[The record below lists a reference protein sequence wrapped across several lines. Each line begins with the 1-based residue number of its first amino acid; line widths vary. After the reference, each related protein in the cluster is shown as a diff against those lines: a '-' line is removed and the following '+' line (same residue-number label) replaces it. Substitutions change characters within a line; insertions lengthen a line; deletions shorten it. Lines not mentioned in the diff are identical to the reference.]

1 MSEKTANLKTT
12 VNAEPANIN
21 PVVSKKYA
29 DVTLE
34 FVELYGDSTPPL
46 TEKEEKKLSRKLF
59 WYIILLLTITN
70 LLLFIDKSTLSYA
83 SLLGIFEETHLNGT
97 QYNNLNT
104 LFYVGYI
111 VGQFP
116 GHYLMQRLPLG
127 KYVSGTTFFWALII
141 FLHDTARSYG
151 GLIPLRFFL
160 GFVESSLVPA
170 MEITLGMFFPPEEQS
185 ALQPLF
191 WISCMGANIPTGFIA
206 YGLLYSKSSI
216 LPWKFLM
223 IITGS
228 LSLFLSIF
236 CWFFYP
242 DNPVQAKFLSRA
254 EKLHTIKRV
263 HDATKGSIEQK
274 QFKRY
279 QAIETIRDPVSWLFL
294 LQVFTLMLSNNLA
307 YQQNLLFLSL
317 GVSNLGSTLVG
328 VASAGFSVVCC
339 VVAYFLLRWFPNKN
353 AYWSVLW
360 VLPAIAGGIG
370 MVTVPWDNKIGLLAC
385 LCLAGATFGITY
397 IIALGWT
404 TSTASGYTKKLL
416 RNVMFMVGYSI
427 ANIIS
432 PQIWAARDAP
442 RYYPAWIV
450 QIVISWVGTPV
461 ILLVIRFILSRRNK
475 ERRAWILQQQASRAV
490 GVVKQVDDEGQVV
503 QTTVDLAFLDLTDL
517 ENKYF
522 IYPL

>member
-1 MSEKTANLKTT
+1 MSEKTANLQKPSDDDSTSAT
-12 VNAEPANIN
+12 PIVA
-21 PVVSKKYA
+21 KKYA

-34 FVELYGDSTPPL
+34 FVELYDDSPPPL

-70 LLLFIDKSTLSYA
+70 LLLFIDKSTLAYA
-83 SLLGIFEETHLNGT
+83 SLLGIFEETNLNDT

-104 LFYVGYI
+104 LFYV
-111 VGQFP
+111 VF
-116 GHYLMQRLPLG
+116 L
-127 KYVSGTTFFWALII
+127 WALII
-141 FLHDTARSYG
+141 FLHDTASSYG

-170 MEITLGMFFPPEEQS
+170 MEITLGMFFPPKEQG

-191 WISCMGANIPTGFIA
+191 WVSCMGANIPTGFIA
-206 YGLLYSKSSI
+206 YGLLWSKSSI
-216 LPWKFLM
+216 RPWKFLM
-223 IITGS
+223 IITGG
-228 LSLFLSIF
+228 LSLLLSVF

-242 DNPVQAKFLSRA
+242 DNPAHAKFLSRA

-279 QAIETIRDPVSWLFL
+279 QAIETLRDPVSWLFM
-294 LQVFTLMLSNNLA
+294 LQAFTLMISNNLA

-328 VASAGFSVVCC
+328 VASSGYSVVCSII
-339 VVAYFLLRWFPNKN
+339 AFFLMKKFTNNN

-360 VLPAIAGGIG
+360 IIPAIAGGIG
-370 MVTVPWDNKIGLLAC
+370 MVTVPWEKKIGLLAC
-385 LCLAGATFGITY
+385 LTLAGGTFGISY

-404 TSTASGYTKKLL
+404 TSTASGYTKKLT
-416 RNVMFMVGYSI
+416 RNVMFMIGYSV

-432 PQIWAARDAP
+432 PQIWVSKDGP

-450 QIVISWVGTPV
+450 QIVVSWVGTPV
-461 ILLVIRFILSRRNK
+461 TLLVIRYILSRRNK
-475 ERRAWILQQQASRAV
+475 ERREWIAQQQASRAL
-490 GVVKQVDDEGQVV
+490 GVVKQVDDEGREV